1 MLKDVANKIVND
13 TVNLTKNTAIVE
25 AVWGKYVP
33 EGLKNGTLKPAP
45 EPVVVGKGL
54 EKIADGIALGL
65 KGVSAAKLVVEL

>member
-1 MLKDVANKIVND
+1 MKDTADRTVND
-13 TVNLTKNTAIVE
+13 TPSLSENTAIVE
-25 AVWGKYVP
+25 EVWGKFVP

-54 EKIADGIALGL
+54 EKIADAIALGL